1 MIHGNVNYED
11 RYVDMLKGE
20 HKSDECL
27 KYNPDGTIPFLVVN
41 GKCLKE
47 SASLLRF
54 IANAYPGLNYLYPE
68 DFFVRHN
75 VESKD
80 EKGETVKDSFQ
91 TFALHDMSNI
101 LHAKC
106 INLNSGVDLHQC
118 KQLEGSPFIDKN
130 LAAIAATRLL
140 SNPPD
145 NKHPRGLDLFSF
157 AILL

>member
-68 DFFVRHN
+68 DFFVRHTI
-75 VESKD
+75 D
-80 EKGETVKDSFQ
+80 A
-91 TFALHDMSNI
+91 ALDFN
-101 LHAKC
+101 
-106 INLNSGVDLHQC
+106 G
-118 KQLEGSPFIDKN
+118 
-130 LAAIAATRLL
+130 T
-140 SNPPD
+140 
-145 NKHPRGLDLFSF
+145 
-157 AILL
+157 